1 MNFPKSELSKQDAL
15 HLWITCRSEYAKE
28 QMILCNYRIVFSVM
42 KNLSIPLTDEDMFQ
56 TGIIGLLKA
65 INTFDASKG
74 YSFSTYAFP
83 IVRNELLLVFRKSKR
98 LVKVAFSL
106 DDNVDTGNC
115 ESVPYAEM
123 IPDGKDYE
131 ENVVNLMLAQ
141 QIFEE
146 LSPREQR
153 IFIMFFVEGKK
164 QREISEALGISHG
177 TVSRI
182 IKGMGKT
189 KKKGRK
195 KYESN

>member
-1 MNFPKSELSKQDAL
+1 
-15 HLWITCRSEYAKE
+15 
-28 QMILCNYRIVFSVM
+28 M

-141 QIFEE
+141 QIFSK
-146 LSPREQR
+146 LSPREKR
-153 IFIMFFVEGKK
+153 IFIMFFVDGKT
-164 QREISEALGISHG
+164 QCEISEALGISQ
-177 TVSRI
+177 SYISKI
-182 IKGMGKT
+182 IKGIGKI

-195 KYESN
+195 DK

>member
-1 MNFPKSELSKQDAL
+1 MNFPKSELSKHEAL
-15 HLWITCRSEYAKE
+15 QLWSTCHSEYAKE
-28 QMILCNYRIVFSVM
+28 QMILCNYGIVFSVM
-42 KNLSIPLTDEDMFQ
+42 KNLGIPLTDEDMFQ
-56 TGIIGLLKA
+56 TGNIGLLKA
-65 INTFDASKG
+65 INTFDDSRG

-98 LVKVAFSL
+98 SVKVAFSL

-153 IFIMFFVEGKK
+153 IFIMFFVEGKT
-164 QREISEALGISHG
+164 QQEISEALGISQSYI
-177 TVSRI
+177 SRI
-182 IKGMGKT
+182 IKGIGKI

-195 KYESN
+195 AK

>member
-28 QMILCNYRIVFSVM
+28 QMFLTNYGIVFFVM
-42 KNLSIPLTDEDMFQ
+42 QRLGIPAFDEDMFQ
-56 TGIIGLLKA
+56 IGSIGLLKA
-65 INTFDASKG
+65 IDTFDASKG
-74 YSFSTYAFP
+74 CFSTYAFLL
-83 IVRNELLLVFRKSKR
+83 VRNELLMEFRKSKR
-98 LVKVAFSL
+98 SVKVAFSL

-141 QIFEE
+141 QIFER
-146 LSPREQR
+146 LGSREKH
-153 IFIMFFVEGKK
+153 IFTMFFIENRT
-164 QREISEALGISHG
+164 QSEISEALGISQSYI
-177 TVSRI
+177 SRI
-182 IKGMGKT
+182 IKGIGKI

-195 KYESN
+195 AK